1 MGEEEETILNLRPKA
16 RSALR
21 QEVMCQIDT
30 PPEKIAPC
38 YIVVFKRA
46 LLPSAKQTAT
56 ATSAMAG
63 ATSMVYM
70 HFTNVLA
77 QENLRTKEEVPLR
90 LILINVD
97 MFKVNIC
104 IK

>member
-30 PPEKIAPC
+30 PPEKIAVQ
-38 YIVVFKRA
+38 YRAVFKSA
-46 LLPSAKQTAT
+46 LLPSISKHSCCNKRQGQRNINDSYEIA
-56 ATSAMAG
+56 
-63 ATSMVYM
+63 
-70 HFTNVLA
+70 NVLA